1 MHVERNISANVLK
14 HLFGEKDS
22 LGTRRDMEEV
32 RLRPWLWL
40 QRRGSNFVK
49 PMAPYVFNS
58 NETHEFMELVFSIRA
73 PTGYVAV
80 FKKHVARRRL
90 TAMKSHDHHV
100 MIQQILPACV
110 RNILLPGVRQTII
123 RLSKC
128 FQKICMKV
136 VNPDDIPSL
145 KVYVAETLSMLEMW
159 FPPGFFDIMT
169 RLLINLVED
178 LDVCG
183 PVGARW
189 CYPIERFMAILK
201 HYVRNKAKP
210 EGCMAMGYMYDEALG
225 FCTEYF
231 SLYKHTQRRMWDP
244 EEELADVG
252 EVLQGRPRTKTLS
265 NQELHLIHE
274 YVLMNL
280 VATQA
285 LIR

>member
-1 MHVERNISANVLK
+1 MCESQLCYLKILAVKLQIIVL
-14 HLFGEKDS
+14 
-22 LGTRRDMEEV
+22 
-32 RLRPWLWL
+32 
-40 QRRGSNFVK
+40 
-49 PMAPYVFNS
+49 
-58 NETHEFMELVFSIRA
+58 
-73 PTGYVAV
+73 
-80 FKKHVARRRL
+80 
-90 TAMKSHDHHV
+90 
-100 MIQQILPACV
+100 
-110 RNILLPGVRQTII
+110 

-159 FPPGFFDIMT
+159 FLPGFFDIMIH
-169 RLLINLVED
+169 LLIHLVED

-201 HYVRNKAKP
+201 HYVCNKVKP
-210 EGCMAMGYMYDEALG
+210 EGCMVMGYMYDEALG

-231 SLYKHTQRRMWDP
+231 SLYKRTQRRMWDL

-252 EVLQGRPRTKTLS
+252 EVLQGMPRTKTLS

-274 YVLMNL
+274 YVLMNS

-285 LIR
+285 LIQ